1 MNNNSIQTSF
11 GISLVREDNVYTID
25 ISDLRVFTGLSV
37 VARILGD
44 QVLEIVENLPGDVS
58 FLYKINP
65 NINPELIEMNVKF
78 IQIYSKRGVLNNFLL
93 FKDEFQDHL
102 RSVFGTF
109 QRPLWGS
116 VIHPEYYTKIYSNS
130 KALVFPFHLHSESKD
145 IDYNIILERV
155 QNEGE
160 KEDYFFRLTI
170 EDHRESTFHLKD
182 FPHVIVDDLSSR
194 AYIEGSS
201 KLADSISEKIQSAS
215 KKGHFQY
222 IEENIIQGH
231 IFEQLLKT
239 SLGIIEQ
246 INFIWDSNFSGFIQS
261 ANKNIRTASIK
272 KIFLSLE
279 DSVITNL
286 LKNGEVISIKIG
298 NFKTY
303 LYLTRLS
310 KVLNI
315 SVNIKKRTV
324 NLDMYLARMPYLE
337 SVANKIDSNL
347 DFSNI
352 KIFLIHHITSEILAL
367 IEVFRRLNVEDLN
380 VMFVKYGG
388 IVPSAYL
395 DVLLEIPPTNFF
407 STGLSKS
414 TTAEKKDYF
423 ILSRAYSDVSHFS
436 DLVDYL
442 EDKKLSFYDA
452 MKFLSSY
459 FFLLFAEKT
468 RKEGKKVLI
477 IEDGGYISPYFQ
489 ELALSDISAKEV
501 FEMNLL
507 KTDFTGNFS
516 DYLKSIL
523 VGSVEHTRNGYDRLL
538 KVIQTKNN
546 LFLPTYSIAISK
558 NKVVEESQ
566 EVAHSILSAIESIL
580 HGQGMVLS
588 RRKTIVLG
596 SHGNIGS
603 FLVNFLERGRM
614 HPSNNELIK
623 VDIKYKEIDKNV
635 FCYQKLTEI
644 PTGKFLDCELF
655 IGVIGDSILKKDL
668 IEEILLN
675 GKPKKILFASG
686 STKTAEFSEL
696 IQYINGLALD
706 KEPKISGIP
715 VTLKFERIRD
725 PQSNIDQGGI
735 VKFFI
740 EKNGITI
747 EKQFYLLSDLTPVNF
762 LFYGV
767 PTETM
772 DMIIRQLTTV
782 SLGLVHQFQ
791 TGQLPKPGL
800 YAIDSEI
807 DEWGNKI

>member
-1 MNNNSIQTSF
+1 MNSTIQTSF
-11 GISLVREDNVYTID
+11 GININREDNEYSID
-25 ISDLRVFTGLSV
+25 ITDLRVFTGLSV

-44 QVLEIVENLPGDVS
+44 QVLEIVENQPGDVS
-58 FLYKINP
+58 FLYRINP
-65 NINPELIEMNVKF
+65 GINPELIEMNVKF
-78 IQIYSKRGVLNNFLL
+78 IQIYSKRGVLSNFLL

-116 VIHPEYYTKIYSNS
+116 IIHPEYYTKIHTSS
-130 KALVFPFHLHSESKD
+130 RALIFPFHLHSESKD

-155 QNEGE
+155 KNDGE
-160 KEDYFFRLTI
+160 EDFFFRLTI
-170 EDHRESTFHLKD
+170 EDHKESTFHLKD

-239 SLGIIEQ
+239 NLGKIEQ
-246 INFIWDSNFSGFIQS
+246 INFIWDSNFSAFIQT
-261 ANKNIRTASIK
+261 ANKSIRTTSIK
-272 KIFLSLE
+272 KVFLVLE

-286 LKNGEVISIKIG
+286 LKKGEIISIRIG

-315 SVNIKKRTV
+315 SVNIKKKTI

-337 SVANKIDSNL
+337 SVANKENSSL

-367 IEVFRRLNVEDLN
+367 IEVFRRLNVDDLN

-388 IVPSAYL
+388 IVPSSYL
-395 DVLLEIPPTNFF
+395 DVLLEISPTNFF
-407 STGLSKS
+407 STGLTKS

-423 ILSRAYSDVSHFS
+423 VLSRAYSEVSQFS
-436 DLVDYL
+436 ELASYL
-442 EDKKLSFYDA
+442 EEKKLSFYDA

-468 RKEGKKVLI
+468 RNEGKKVLI

-489 ELALSDISAKEV
+489 ELALTDISASEV
-501 FEMNLL
+501 FKMSLL
-507 KTDFTGNFS
+507 NTDFSGKFS
-516 DYLKSIL
+516 EYLNSIL

-538 KVIQTKNN
+538 KVIQSKNK

-596 SHGNIGS
+596 SAGNIGG
-603 FLVNFLERGRM
+603 FLVTFLEKGRL
-614 HPSNNELIK
+614 HSTNQELIK
-623 VDIKYKEIDKNV
+623 IDIKYEANEKNL
-635 FCYQKLTEI
+635 FCYQKLADVPKE
-644 PTGKFLDCELF
+644 KLLECELY
-655 IGVIGDSILKKDL
+655 IGVIGDSIVKKDL
-668 IEEILLN
+668 LEEIIIH

-686 STKTAEFSEL
+686 STKTAEFSDL
-696 IQYINGLALD
+696 IQFINNLALEKD
-706 KEPKISGIP
+706 PKILGTP

-735 VKFFI
+735 VKFFLEKDDQKI
-740 EKNGITI
+740 EKH
-747 EKQFYLLSDLTPVNF
+747 FYLLSDLTPVNF

-782 SLGLVHQFQ
+782 SLGLVNQFH
-791 TGQLPKPGL
+791 TGKLPNPGL